1 MEADAGAVR
10 LLKRPYALLQN
21 RIAADAGRVL
31 FGAVAGRGA
40 TLIAVLLI
48 ARLVKSQTYGQ
59 LALIQAGTF
68 AVGATAVLGLNLATT
83 KWLADLRTQDP
94 PLAGRLIGTAMT
106 TTAIAGIAASC
117 ALFILSVPIA
127 ETLLRSG
134 SSVAAVQLASPLPL
148 VIALEAIQLAVLYG
162 VADFSAVLW
171 STLLRGLAVN
181 LLMVVGVVLYGL
193 YGGLVALLAGELAA
207 TCINLYLVTRSV
219 RRHEIKV
226 DYRPRLPELRL
237 LAKLAIPSAL
247 STALI
252 QGALWGE
259 QALLLTLPSG
269 YTQVAYFNV
278 AYRWHVALVFVSGAL
293 SPLALSVLSNL
304 HATRDWKAYVSVLR
318 FNVYANLAAV
328 LIPSVAIMV
337 LAKLVMTLAGST
349 YESAW
354 PALFWLAVA
363 AVPSAANNLLS
374 QTALSLNLIRQW
386 LLSDVALAITL
397 GVVSFVLI
405 PRYEASGLAVAVASA
420 MTVTCLVLLA
430 PIARAT
436 RPLRKQS

>member
-252 QGALWGE
+252 QGA
-259 QALLLTLPSG
+259 
-269 YTQVAYFNV
+269 
-278 AYRWHVALVFVSGAL
+278 
-293 SPLALSVLSNL
+293 
-304 HATRDWKAYVSVLR
+304 
-318 FNVYANLAAV
+318 
-328 LIPSVAIMV
+328 
-337 LAKLVMTLAGST
+337 
-349 YESAW
+349 
-354 PALFWLAVA
+354 
-363 AVPSAANNLLS
+363 
-374 QTALSLNLIRQW
+374 
-386 LLSDVALAITL
+386 
-397 GVVSFVLI
+397 
-405 PRYEASGLAVAVASA
+405 
-420 MTVTCLVLLA
+420 
-430 PIARAT
+430 
-436 RPLRKQS
+436 